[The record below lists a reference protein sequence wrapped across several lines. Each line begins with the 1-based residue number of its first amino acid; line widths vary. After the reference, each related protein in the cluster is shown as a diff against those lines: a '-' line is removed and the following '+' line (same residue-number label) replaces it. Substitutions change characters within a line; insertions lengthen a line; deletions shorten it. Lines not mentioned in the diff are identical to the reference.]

1 LNDEFLMLNYEL
13 RSNHQYAKTF
23 NIKHP
28 KFNIRTTVNFLTFA
42 RQNSK
47 PVMKKLLLILVPALI
62 IIGCWGCGNSKSG
75 PDSSIVN
82 VPASASGQTNG
93 KLPTM
98 VFSDTNHDFG
108 VIEQGEKVSYTFKF
122 KNAGNADLVI
132 SSAVGSCGCT
142 IPHYPKGTVSVGD
155 TGTVDVTFDSS
166 GKQGK
171 VIKTVTIVTNCQ
183 PNTKIITITAD
194 IQLPKYQ

>member
-1 LNDEFLMLNYEL
+1 
-13 RSNHQYAKTF
+13 
-23 NIKHP
+23 
-28 KFNIRTTVNFLTFA
+28 
-42 RQNSK
+42 
-47 PVMKKLLLILVPALI
+47 MKKLLLLVMPALI
-62 IIGCWGCGNSKSG
+62 WWGCNGSDKTGGN
-75 PDSSIVN
+75 SSIVN
-82 VPASASGQTNG
+82 IPQSASGQNNG

-98 VFSDTNHDFG
+98 SFSDTNHDFG
-108 VIEQGEKVSYTFKF
+108 TIQQGEKVSYTFKF
-122 KNAGNADLVI
+122 KNTGNADLVI

-142 IPHYPKGTVSVGD
+142 VPHYPKGTVAAGD

-171 VIKTVTIVTNCQ
+171 VIKSVTIVTNCQ